1 MDTTMESLDNLSV
14 LFSARSWIVSNISF
28 ITFARPAPSRRQLEQ
43 SRDSEDLLHR
53 PLFSPRG
60 TGDKAYISNRHNLG

>member
-1 MDTTMESLDNLSV
+1 MATTMESLDSLSV
-14 LFSARSWIVSNISF
+14 VFSARSWIVSNTSF
-28 ITFARPAPSRRQLEQ
+28 ITFARPGSSRRWLDQ
-43 SRDSEDLLHR
+43 SIDSEDLLHR